1 MNIDC
6 HAHYVPPAVI
16 ERLRRDGASFG
27 VEVGEETPQGPRL
40 RLGGPDRP
48 LARPILAPATDL
60 PKRIDTVRETRLDR
74 QILSAW
80 MDIVGYTLPVE
91 QAVNWSRLLN
101 DSMREALADG
111 DRDGLFRGTATVP
124 LQDGARAAEELE
136 YAVKECGLMGAMIG
150 PSIGS
155 ANLDDPW
162 LDPFW
167 KAAERMQVPLIIH
180 PLNPLGIERLGKYFL
195 THIVGL
201 LADTTVGVASMY
213 FSGVLDRFPDLR
225 IILCHGGGFLPY
237 QFGRMTR
244 GREIQPDIQKATAL
258 MGRDVLRWFYYD
270 TIVFEP
276 DVLEFLIAEAGAD
289 HVLMGSDCPFGIG
302 DPRPLDIIDKI
313 RIDPADKAKIL
324 GGNAERLFG
333 DRV

>member
-1 MNIDC
+1 MKIDC
-6 HAHYVPPAVI
+6 HAHYVPPAVL
-16 ERLRRDGASFG
+16 ERLRKDGPSFG
-27 VEVGEETPQGPRL
+27 VEVGEETPAGPRL
-40 RLGGPDRP
+40 RLGGRP

-60 PKRIDTVRETRLDR
+60 PKRIDTVKETRLDR

-80 MDIVGYTLPVE
+80 MDIVGYMLPVE
-91 QAVNWSRLLN
+91 QAAGWSRMLN
-101 DSMREALADG
+101 DAMREALAGG
-111 DRDGLFRGTATVP
+111 DDDGLFRGTATVP

-150 PSIGS
+150 SNIDG
-155 ANLDDPW
+155 ANLDDPG

-167 KAAERMQVPLIIH
+167 KTAEVMQVPLIIH

-213 FSGVLDRFPDLR
+213 FSGVLDRFPDLK

-244 GREIQPDIQKATAL
+244 GREIQPEIQKNTAL

-276 DVLEFLIAEAGAD
+276 DVLEFLIAEVGAD
-289 HVLMGSDCPFGIG
+289 HVLLGSDCPFGIG
-302 DPRPLDIIDKI
+302 DPRPLDIIDRI
-313 RIDPADKAKIL
+313 RLDQADKDKIL

-333 DRV
+333 TD

>member
-1 MNIDC
+1 
-6 HAHYVPPAVI
+6 
-16 ERLRRDGASFG
+16 
-27 VEVGEETPQGPRL
+27 
-40 RLGGPDRP
+40 
-48 LARPILAPATDL
+48 
-60 PKRIDTVRETRLDR
+60 
-74 QILSAW
+74 
-80 MDIVGYTLPVE
+80 
-91 QAVNWSRLLN
+91 
-101 DSMREALADG
+101 
-111 DRDGLFRGTATVP
+111 
-124 LQDGARAAEELE
+124 
-136 YAVKECGLMGAMIG
+136 MGAMIG

-155 ANLDDPW
+155 ANLDDPG

-213 FSGVLDRFPDLR
+213 FSGVLDRFPDLK

-237 QFGRMTR
+237 QFGRMNR
-244 GREIQPDIQKATAL
+244 GREIQPDIQKTTAL

-289 HVLMGSDCPFGIG
+289 HVLLGSDCPFGIG
-302 DPRPLDIIDKI
+302 DPRPLDIIEKI
-313 RIDPADKAKIL
+313 RIDPADKASIL

-333 DRV
+333 DSV

>member
-6 HAHYVPPAVI
+6 HAHYVPPAAL
-16 ERLRRDGASFG
+16 ERLRKDGSSFG

-40 RLGGPDRP
+40 RLGEGRP

-60 PKRIDTVRETRLDR
+60 PRRIDTVRETRLDR

-80 MDIVGYTLPVE
+80 MDIVGYMLPVDK
-91 QAVNWSRLLN
+91 AVQWSRMLN
-101 DSMREALADG
+101 ESMREALADG
-111 DRDGLFRGTATVP
+111 DPDGLFRGTATVP

-136 YAVKECGLMGAMIG
+136 FAVTECGLTGAMIG
-150 PSIGS
+150 SNIDG
-155 ANLDDPW
+155 ANLDDPG

-167 KAAERMQVPLIIH
+167 KTAERLRVPLIIH

-195 THIVGL
+195 THVVGL
-201 LADTTVGVASMY
+201 LADTTVSVACLY
-213 FSGVLDRFPDLR
+213 FSGVLDRFPDLK

-244 GREIQPDIQKATAL
+244 GREIQPEIQKATAL

-276 DVLEFLIAEAGAD
+276 DVLAFLIAEAGAD
-289 HVLMGSDCPFGIG
+289 HVLLGSDCPFGIG
-302 DPRPLDIIDKI
+302 DPRPLEIIDKI
-313 RIDPADKAKIL
+313 RLEPADKEKIL

-333 DRV
+333 SN

>member
-1 MNIDC
+1 MKIDC
-6 HAHYVPPAVI
+6 HAHYVPPAVL
-16 ERLRRDGASFG
+16 ERLRRDGGSFG

-40 RLGGPDRP
+40 RLGQGRA

-60 PKRIDTVRETRLDR
+60 PRRRDTVRESRLDR

-80 MDIVGYTLPVE
+80 MDVVGYMLPVE
-91 QAVNWSRLLN
+91 QAVRWSRMLN

-111 DRDGLFRGTATVP
+111 DREGLFRGTATVP

-136 YAVKECGLMGAMIG
+136 YAVGECGLTGAMIG
-150 PSIGS
+150 SNIDG
-155 ANLDDPW
+155 ANLDDPG

-167 KAAERMQVPLIIH
+167 KSAERLKVPLIIH
-180 PLNPLGIERLGKYFL
+180 PLNPLGIDRLGKYFL
-195 THIVGL
+195 THVVGL
-201 LADTTVGVASMY
+201 LADTTVAVACLY

-244 GREIQPDIQKATAL
+244 GREIQPDIRKNTAL
-258 MGRDVLRWFYYD
+258 MGADVLRWFYYD

-276 DVLEFLIAEAGAD
+276 DVLEFLVAEAGAD
-289 HVLMGSDCPFGIG
+289 HVLLGSDCPFGIG
-302 DPRPLDIIDKI
+302 DPRPLEIVEKI
-313 RIDPADKAKIL
+313 RLSRTERDKIL

-333 DRV
+333 MA

>member
-6 HAHYVPPAVI
+6 HAHYVPPAVL
-16 ERLRRDGASFG
+16 ERLRKDGASFG
-27 VEVGEETPQGPRL
+27 VEVGEETAQGPRL
-40 RLGGPDRP
+40 RLGEGRA

-60 PKRIDTVRETRLDR
+60 PKRVDTVRETRLDR

-80 MDIVGYTLPVE
+80 MDIVGYMLPVDK
-91 QAVNWSRLLN
+91 AVNWSRMLN
-101 DSMREALADG
+101 ESMREALADG
-111 DRDGLFRGTATVP
+111 DKDGLFRGTATVP
-124 LQDGARAAEELE
+124 LQDGARAADELE
-136 YAVKECGLMGAMIG
+136 FAVKECGLMGAMIG
-150 PSIGS
+150 SNIDG
-155 ANLDDPW
+155 ANLDDPG
-162 LDPFW
+162 LDAFW
-167 KAAERMQVPLIIH
+167 KTAERLRAPLIIH

-195 THIVGL
+195 THVVGL
-201 LADTTVGVASMY
+201 LADTTVAVASLY
-213 FSGVLDRFPDLR
+213 FSGVLDRFPDLK

-244 GREIQPDIQKATAL
+244 GREIQPDIQKTTAL

-302 DPRPLDIIDKI
+302 DPRPLDIIEKI

-333 DRV
+333 DGV